1 MTNFATMFSK
11 QASKQGSC
19 VLFGRTILYRAVR
32 HNFLEE
38 SQANCALFYV
48 WNQG

>member
-1 MTNFATMFSK
+1 MTNFATMF
-11 QASKQGSC
+11 SKQGSC

-32 HNFLEE
+32 HDFLEE

-48 WNQG
+48 WNQGS